1 MGIEIPEALQWAAK
15 YVVGAGDWPEGD
27 ETAMRRMADAYTS
40 AATTLDDLGD
50 DAQRQVNQLLA
61 ALDGQSADAIEAFWK
76 KLGNDEGAL
85 SALTGLLTDQAD
97 LVDDGANDIEHTK
110 LMIIAQL
117 VIFAVEMAAALA
129 AMATGVGAPAG
140 AAAGAAARVA
150 TQAAIRLTMRQLLQ
164 RILTRVVK
172 EAALGALEEGGLDL
186 GIRLIQAAKGDRE
199 LSRDDF
205 TAVWQSA
212 AGGAIGGAI
221 SGGLGREGGLTNGV
235 GETAGEGLGNA
246 VGNRAK
252 QFATDYA
259 TEVASDI
266 GSQAAMA
273 AITGE
278 EFELSA
284 DTFTS
289 AAAGAAQN
297 QFDRGGNDSGDNG
310 PDEGPDNDPESGN
323 NDREP
328 QNNDNPDRG
337 ENNPSGNSD
346 RGENPP
352 NNTSNQPGQTTPANN
367 AGNGGDQG
375 GNNPGLNNQ
384 PGQTTPA
391 NANDNSGNGNEP
403 PTHTQPDGDPTNSGS
418 NNNPTGTGEN
428 PPANTNP
435 NAADEPG
442 QTAPANADNNT
453 SGNGDEPPARTQ
465 PDGDPPNTAGNNN
478 PSQTSPTGD
487 SNTPNSTGNPDA
499 GSNHPPSQQP
509 SGTDSSGDQGS
520 GATNPPADQPRST
533 APTADE
539 PGNATS
545 GDNPAGT
552 GSPAQPSSLDLPTQ
566 DPSAPQS
573 THPVQDPNSP
583 GLPPQDTSAGPTQP
597 NQSGIPQQAPT
608 EPGTSTQQNQSP
620 STGAQPTAPTAPSA
634 PSAPA
639 SPGDPSQSRP
649 NSTTAPDSPSATQP
663 SQSAPTAPANQPS
676 RPGDQTQD
684 TPAGSLDLPGQDSP
698 TTSPGQP
705 SPLDLPSQDPAP
717 SQEPTP
723 LDLPRQDPAPT
734 REPTPLDLP
743 DQNPTPGRA
752 DDPLNLPDQ
761 DGQPTPAPRPLDLP
775 PQDAP
780 AERTPSPLD
789 LPDPNSPTDP
799 DAQST
804 TGAPLTTAAPAN
816 TTAAAATATA
826 PTLDGGAQSN
836 SPSATGTPTP
846 PSTPPASPQSPT
858 PTTQPGPNPQA
869 GGTTS
874 TRPTPSANGPA
885 RPTTPRRND
894 PGTQTNSP
902 TSTGS
907 DTPTSTTPPSPQP
920 ADTHATPPPNR
931 PGYDPTIHKYVA
943 HFNDGR
949 PIPRDPFFAGEYNP
963 HIGRY
968 QPTEAEFQTER
979 AQLAANPPESASPEH
994 NPPTSDHTRPDPTA
1008 TNTAEPTRTE
1018 IGASSGP
1025 APSLND
1031 GIPATGA
1038 PTDTTP
1044 ASADLHDFTNLEA
1057 HRARTQLPSWWPN
1070 PARDQAHNSPA
1081 PSPSTTNQHHPN
1093 PAFPDARAPES
1104 TPPASPTRNESSA
1117 AQGRPRSTTP
1127 SRPDLATP
1135 PSTTRPQSIA
1145 PQGTDQ
1151 SPDQRRD
1158 PGASNPGRTHNPIP
1172 NTPGTHPHSPPPRP
1186 HPQTPP
1192 PNSPPRQTPAD
1203 QARAARQFYRNQPP
1217 VDGRVTRVSS
1227 NHTGRPAYEIRRHR
1241 LPSGEHVSVLTVRV
1255 HLAPGQ
1261 NVGPADLQRLMRNTE
1276 YAIDHSFNTAPQLL
1290 GGDRLLVDVE
1300 FTSNPA
1306 DAHIQAGTRR
1316 GIGDFTNWSVD
1327 SSPAHL
1333 TDNLRLHLG
1342 LTPSMTDN
1350 AGFDQAEIRRLS
1362 NDIAAANTDT
1372 PLSNPSDLRV
1382 NSPGRLREVE
1392 LAAYQHAVEDSL
1404 RNGSEFTIGADPRT
1418 HPYGQ
1423 LINDGGPNFPGR
1435 SNNCLDCSLSAL
1447 SSFYG
1452 NPQVSAPRWRDRLP
1466 DGTLDRFRGEAGGLG
1481 RAATWLNGSWRRHG
1495 TTGAPI
1501 ADQFAELHN
1510 QVAAMGPG
1518 SSAIVHN
1525 SWTQGGSH
1533 ATVIV
1538 YPIGASG
1545 PVWWDPQSGKTSDTP
1560 PDWMV
1565 QASNGL
1571 ESILISPQQGAS
1583 NAGTAGPN
1591 QSASG
1596 AVPGPDLSQS
1606 TAHHSRDGVRLGGS
1620 ADPDSGGTRERSRPW
1635 AGELRSEQADRSG
1648 DGPSQSPSESDRRGI
1663 RRGDQERAADS
1674 GLPGV
1679 STGVAGTSR
1688 PDTGDSPGNRV
1699 SGASNAPDRAPA
1711 TTDQRPAGDQ
1721 QTDPRIPNQHSSTT
1735 PGVPGSTGV
1744 DGMAQPSGRDLA
1756 PDRDIRVLGTDP
1768 GSSHRT
1774 EEPHPTS
1781 RTPNHAA
1788 PEPSPAPEHPSD
1800 PSGPTQQPGESNTE
1814 APMTSEDGQ
1823 SAEAQEETER
1833 PEADSEAGPGPW
1845 NMHGIDPMRVVPDHA
1860 SVRQLTPDSNGGAQY
1875 GLEFKWVD
1883 SEGRTVRL
1891 RIHGPDGTAPP
1902 GSNAAEGDTYRIQ
1915 FGGRYQD
1922 ASGQL
1927 YPRNVHNPNSPH
1939 YDAEAANNTHIPWP
1953 PDQIGL

>member
-27 ETAMRRMADAYTS
+27 ETAMRRMADAYTT
-40 AATTLDDLGD
+40 AATTFDDLGD
-50 DAQRQVNQLLA
+50 DAQRQVNQLLS
-61 ALDGQSADAIEAFWK
+61 ALDGQTADAIEAFWK
-76 KLGNDEGAL
+76 KLGNNDGAL
-85 SALTGLLTDQAD
+85 SALTELLRNQAD
-97 LVDDGANDIEHTK
+97 VVDDGANDIEHTK

-129 AMATGVGAPAG
+129 AAATGVGAPAG

-150 TQAAIRLTMRQLLQ
+150 TQITIRMLMKQLLQ
-164 RILTRVVK
+164 RIVSRVVK

-199 LSRDDF
+199 LSRGDF

-235 GETAGEGLGNA
+235 GEGAGNA
-246 VGNRAK
+246 LGNRAK

-297 QFDRGGNDSGDNG
+297 QFDRGGDDGGD
-310 PDEGPDNDPESGN
+310 DEPGNEPGNDPESGGNDPEAQDNDNSDRGDNN
-323 NDREP
+323 NDPSGNDGDRSGNDGQGGN
-328 QNNDNPDRG
+328 QNPNNAGSDGNRSGNQNPPNNPASNDGDRSG
-337 ENNPSGNSD
+337 NNPSGN
-346 RGENPP
+346 
-352 NNTSNQPGQTTPANN
+352 
-367 AGNGGDQG
+367 
-375 GNNPGLNNQ
+375 NNPGGENSPTNTGNQ

-391 NANDNSGNGNEP
+391 NASTNDGNGNGNGNGNEP
-403 PTHTQPDGDPTNSGS
+403 PTRTQPGDPTNTGS

-428 PPANTNP
+428 PATNTNAG
-435 NAADEPG
+435 NEPS
-442 QTAPANADNNT
+442 QTAPVGSND
-453 SGNGDEPPARTQ
+453 SGHGNEPPT
-465 PDGDPPNTAGNNN
+465 
-478 PSQTSPTGD
+478 
-487 SNTPNSTGNPDA
+487 
-499 GSNHPPSQQP
+499 
-509 SGTDSSGDQGS
+509 
-520 GATNPPADQPRST
+520 
-533 APTADE
+533 
-539 PGNATS
+539 
-545 GDNPAGT
+545 
-552 GSPAQPSSLDLPTQ
+552 
-566 DPSAPQS
+566 
-573 THPVQDPNSP
+573 
-583 GLPPQDTSAGPTQP
+583 PTQP
-597 NQSGIPQQAPT
+597 
-608 EPGTSTQQNQSP
+608 
-620 STGAQPTAPTAPSA
+620 
-634 PSAPA
+634 
-639 SPGDPSQSRP
+639 
-649 NSTTAPDSPSATQP
+649 
-663 SQSAPTAPANQPS
+663 
-676 RPGDQTQD
+676 
-684 TPAGSLDLPGQDSP
+684 TPVGSLDLPEQDSP
-698 TTSPGQP
+698 TTSPDQTPSPLDLPSQAPAPAQEPTPLDLPNQNPAPTQEP

-717 SQEPTP
+717 TQ
-723 LDLPRQDPAPT
+723 
-734 REPTPLDLP
+734 EPTPLDLP
-743 DQNPTPGRA
+743 DQNPTPSRA
-752 DDPLNLPDQ
+752 DDPLDLPDQ
-761 DGQPTPAPRPLDLP
+761 DGQPTQAPRPLDLP
-775 PQDAP
+775 PQDSP
-780 AERTPSPLD
+780 AEQTPSPLD
-789 LPDPNSPTDP
+789 LPAPNTPTDP

-804 TGAPLTTAAPAN
+804 TGAPLTVAPSN

-826 PTLDGGAQSN
+826 PSLDGGTQTT
-836 SPSATGTPTP
+836 SPSATPTPT
-846 PSTPPASPQSPT
+846 STPLASPQSPT
-858 PTTQPGPNPQA
+858 PTTQPGPSPQA
-869 GGTTS
+869 AGPAS
-874 TRPTPSANGPA
+874 TRPTPPSNSPA
-885 RPTTPRRND
+885 RPTSPRRNN
-894 PGTQTNSP
+894 PGTQPNSP

-907 DTPTSTTPPSPQP
+907 DAPTSTPPPSPQGSTP
-920 ADTHATPPPNR
+920 ATSPAPTPRSGASDPTPPSNDSTEPAAPTRDPVATDPESPQPTETHPTPPPNR

-949 PIPRDPFFAGEYNP
+949 PIPRDPFFAGEDNP

-968 QPTEAEFQTER
+968 QPTEAEFQAER
-979 AQLAANPPESASPEH
+979 AQLAANPPESATPEQ
-994 NPPTSDHTRPDPTA
+994 NPPASDHTRPDPTA
-1008 TNTAEPTRTE
+1008 ITAPPPSRAEL
-1018 IGASSGP
+1018 GSSSDP

-1038 PTDTTP
+1038 PTGTSP
-1044 ASADLHDFTNLEA
+1044 ASTDLHDFTNLEA

-1070 PARDQAHNSPA
+1070 PARDQANNFPA
-1081 PSPSTTNQHHPN
+1081 PSPSTTNQHYPN
-1093 PAFPDARAPES
+1093 STFPDARAPES
-1104 TPPASPTRNESSA
+1104 TPPASPTRNEPSVA
-1117 AQGRPRSTTP
+1117 HGHPHSTTP
-1127 SRPDLATP
+1127 SRAALSTP
-1135 PSTTRPQSIA
+1135 PPTTTPQSTA
-1145 PQGTDQ
+1145 PQGIDH
-1151 SPDQRRD
+1151 SLEHHRD

-1186 HPQTPP
+1186 HPHTPP
-1192 PNSPPRQTPAD
+1192 PNNPPRQTPAD

-1316 GIGDFTNWSVD
+1316 GIGDFTSWSVD

-1333 TDNLRLHLG
+1333 TDNLRLHIG

-1350 AGFDQAEIRRLS
+1350 AGFDQDELRRLS
-1362 NDIAAANTDT
+1362 NDIAATNTDT

-1404 RNGSEFTIGADPRT
+1404 RNGSEFTVGADPRT

-1481 RAATWLNGSWRRHG
+1481 RAASWLNGSWRRHG

-1620 ADPDSGGTRERSRPW
+1620 AEPDSGGTRERSRPW

-1679 STGVAGTSR
+1679 PTGVAGTSR

-1699 SGASNAPDRAPA
+1699 SGPSNAPDRAPA
-1711 TTDQRPAGDQ
+1711 ATDQRPAGDQ

-1744 DGMAQPSGRDLA
+1744 DGMAQSSGRDLA
-1756 PDRDIRVLGTDP
+1756 PDRDIRVLGTDS

-1781 RTPNHAA
+1781 LTPNHAA

-1823 SAEAQEETER
+1823 SAEAPEETEH